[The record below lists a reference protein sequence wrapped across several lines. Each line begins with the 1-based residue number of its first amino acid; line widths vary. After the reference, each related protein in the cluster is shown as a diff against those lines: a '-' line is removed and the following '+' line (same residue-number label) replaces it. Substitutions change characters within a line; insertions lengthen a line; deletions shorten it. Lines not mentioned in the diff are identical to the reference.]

1 MYQSTDD
8 AWESMKEWRSERK
21 ESRKKRRD
29 EKRIDWIRAKTR
41 SEVIEIFGQKNEQQI

>member
-1 MYQSTDD
+1 MRKKRVEKE
-8 AWESMKEWRSERK
+8 ESRERR

-41 SEVIEIFGQKNEQQI
+41 SEVIEIFGYKNEQQI